1 MISMIEH
8 IEYLMLSND
17 CVVVPGFGAFIAQ
30 YTSSNNCAQNSTF
43 TSPKRSISFNA
54 SINHNDGL
62 LANSIAKK
70 ASIPYAEALKQIEK
84 STTICRQ
91 ALSDGSEVPF
101 GRLGF
106 FISNAEGHI
115 EFIPFH
121 HELANDDF
129 FGLQSFSFPTLA
141 ERNAQVATEET
152 VSETYSEPEIN
163 IGRRN
168 WFSHKAVQIAA
179 SIVMLVCLTFAL
191 STPII
196 VDKPTHQLATLNV
209 PTPTMPKHKVVKTE
223 EISLQKQVE
232 AASEKKEA
240 NSNGRYAIIIC
251 SLKKQSQVAQYF
263 QENKDINP
271 ANVFKKNGYF
281 MIYFNRGDNYQEL
294 VKEAKQMPKPYTE
307 YWITQV
313 LT

>member
-43 TSPKRSISFNA
+43 KSPKRSISFNA

-70 ASIPYAEALKQIEK
+70 ALIPYAEALKQIEK

-271 ANVFKKNGYF
+271 ANVIKKNGYY

-307 YWITQV
+307 FWITHV
-313 LT
+313 

>member
-62 LANSIAKK
+62 LANSIAQK

-271 ANVFKKNGYF
+271 ANVIKKNGYY

-307 YWITQV
+307 FWITQV
-313 LT
+313 

>member
-70 ASIPYAEALKQIEK
+70 ALIPYAEALKQIEK

-209 PTPTMPKHKVVKTE
+209 PTPTMPKHKVVKAE
-223 EISLQKQVE
+223 EISQQKQVK
-232 AASEKKEA
+232 AVSEKKET

-271 ANVFKKNGYF
+271 ANVIKKNGYY

-307 YWITQV
+307 FWITPV
-313 LT
+313 

>member
-30 YTSSNNCAQNSTF
+30 YTSSNNCTQNFTF

-141 ERNAQVATEET
+141 ERNAQVAAEET

-163 IGRRN
+163 IGRRK

-271 ANVFKKNGYF
+271 ANVIKKNGYY

-307 YWITQV
+307 FWITQV
-313 LT
+313 

>member
-84 STTICRQ
+84 STTICHQ

-271 ANVFKKNGYF
+271 ANVIKKNGYY

-307 YWITQV
+307 FWITQV
-313 LT
+313 

>member
-223 EISLQKQVE
+223 GISLQKQVE

-251 SLKKQSQVAQYF
+251 SLKKQSQVTQYF

-271 ANVFKKNGYF
+271 ANVIKKNGYY

-307 YWITQV
+307 FWITQV
-313 LT
+313 

>member
-70 ASIPYAEALKQIEK
+70 ALIPYAEALKQIEK

-106 FISNAEGHI
+106 FISNAEGLI

-271 ANVFKKNGYF
+271 ANVIKKNGYY

-307 YWITQV
+307 FWITQV
-313 LT
+313 

>member
-70 ASIPYAEALKQIEK
+70 ALIPYAEALKQIEK

-106 FISNAEGHI
+106 FISNGEGHI

-121 HELANDDF
+121 HEYANDDF

-223 EISLQKQVE
+223 EISQQKQVK
-232 AASEKKEA
+232 AVSEKKET

-271 ANVFKKNGYF
+271 ANVIKKNGYY

-307 YWITQV
+307 FWITQV
-313 LT
+313 

>member
-70 ASIPYAEALKQIEK
+70 ALIPYAEAFKQIEK

-271 ANVFKKNGYF
+271 ANVIKKNGYY

-307 YWITQV
+307 FWITQV
-313 LT
+313 

>member
-70 ASIPYAEALKQIEK
+70 ALIPYAEALKQIEK

-179 SIVMLVCLTFAL
+179 SIVMLDCLTFAL

-271 ANVFKKNGYF
+271 ANVIKKNGYY
-281 MIYFNRGDNYQEL
+281 MIFFNRGDNYQEL

-307 YWITQV
+307 FWITQV
-313 LT
+313 

>member
-209 PTPTMPKHKVVKTE
+209 PTPTMPKHKVVKAE
-223 EISLQKQVE
+223 EINQQKQVK
-232 AASEKKEA
+232 AVSEKKET

-271 ANVFKKNGYF
+271 ANVIKKNGYY

-307 YWITQV
+307 FWITQV
-313 LT
+313 

>member
-43 TSPKRSISFNA
+43 KSPKRSISFNA

-70 ASIPYAEALKQIEK
+70 ALIPYAEALKQIEK

-271 ANVFKKNGYF
+271 ANVIKKNGYY

-307 YWITQV
+307 FWITQV
-313 LT
+313 

>member
-106 FISNAEGHI
+106 FISNGEGHI

-121 HELANDDF
+121 HEYANDEF

-271 ANVFKKNGYF
+271 ANVIKKNGYY

-307 YWITQV
+307 FWITQV
-313 LT
+313 

>member
-30 YTSSNNCAQNSTF
+30 YTSGHNCEQNSTF

-106 FISNAEGHI
+106 FISNGEGHI

-209 PTPTMPKHKVVKTE
+209 PTPTMPKHKVVKAE
-223 EISLQKQVE
+223 EISQQKQVE

-271 ANVFKKNGYF
+271 ANVIKKNGYY

-307 YWITQV
+307 FWITQV
-313 LT
+313 

>member
-30 YTSSNNCAQNSTF
+30 YTSSRNCAQNTTF

-106 FISNAEGHI
+106 FISNGEGHI

-141 ERNAQVATEET
+141 ERNAQVTTEET

-209 PTPTMPKHKVVKTE
+209 PTPTMPKHKVVKAE
-223 EISLQKQVE
+223 EISQPKQVK

-263 QENKDINP
+263 QENKNINP
-271 ANVFKKNGYF
+271 ANVIKKNGYY

-307 YWITQV
+307 FWITQV
-313 LT
+313 

>member
-209 PTPTMPKHKVVKTE
+209 PTPTMPKHKVVKNE

-271 ANVFKKNGYF
+271 ANVIKKNGYY

-307 YWITQV
+307 FWITQV
-313 LT
+313 

>member
-70 ASIPYAEALKQIEK
+70 ALIPYAEALKQIEK

-106 FISNAEGHI
+106 LISNAEGHI

-141 ERNAQVATEET
+141 KRNAQVATEET

-271 ANVFKKNGYF
+271 ANVIKKNGYY

-307 YWITQV
+307 FWITQV
-313 LT
+313 

>member
-121 HELANDDF
+121 HEYANDDF

-209 PTPTMPKHKVVKTE
+209 PTPTMPKHKVVKAE
-223 EISLQKQVE
+223 EINQQKQVK
-232 AASEKKEA
+232 AVSEKKET

-271 ANVFKKNGYF
+271 ANVIKKNGYY

-307 YWITQV
+307 FWITQV
-313 LT
+313 

>member
-62 LANSIAKK
+62 LAISIAKR

-209 PTPTMPKHKVVKTE
+209 PTPTMPKHKVVKAE
-223 EISLQKQVE
+223 EISQQKQVK
-232 AASEKKEA
+232 AVSEKKET

-271 ANVFKKNGYF
+271 ANVIKKNGYY

-307 YWITQV
+307 FWITQV
-313 LT
+313 

>member
-70 ASIPYAEALKQIEK
+70 ALIPYAEALKQIEK

-179 SIVMLVCLTFAL
+179 SIVMLVCLTVAL

-271 ANVFKKNGYF
+271 ANVIKKNGYY

-307 YWITQV
+307 FWITQV
-313 LT
+313 

>member
-232 AASEKKEA
+232 AASEKKET

-271 ANVFKKNGYF
+271 ANVIKKNGYY

-307 YWITQV
+307 FWITQV
-313 LT
+313 

>member
-70 ASIPYAEALKQIEK
+70 ALIPYAEALKQIEK

-168 WFSHKAVQIAA
+168 WFSHKAVQMAA

-271 ANVFKKNGYF
+271 ANVIKKNGYY

-307 YWITQV
+307 FWITQV
-313 LT
+313 

>member
-84 STTICRQ
+84 SSTICRQ

-141 ERNAQVATEET
+141 ERNAQVANEET

-271 ANVFKKNGYF
+271 ANVIKKNGYY

-307 YWITQV
+307 FWITPV
-313 LT
+313 

>member
-70 ASIPYAEALKQIEK
+70 ALIPYAEALKQIEK

-121 HELANDDF
+121 HEYANDDF

-271 ANVFKKNGYF
+271 ANVIKKNGYY

-307 YWITQV
+307 FWITQV
-313 LT
+313 

>member
-30 YTSSNNCAQNSTF
+30 YTSSHNCAQNSTF

-106 FISNAEGHI
+106 FISNADSLNKMKNLI
-115 EFIPFH
+115 ITN
-121 HELANDDF
+121 LLTMTSSDF
-129 FGLQSFSFPTLA
+129 NHSRSPLWQNEMHRWLP
-141 ERNAQVATEET
+141 
-152 VSETYSEPEIN
+152 
-163 IGRRN
+163 
-168 WFSHKAVQIAA
+168 K
-179 SIVMLVCLTFAL
+179 
-191 STPII
+191 
-196 VDKPTHQLATLNV
+196 KP
-209 PTPTMPKHKVVKTE
+209 
-223 EISLQKQVE
+223 
-232 AASEKKEA
+232 
-240 NSNGRYAIIIC
+240 
-251 SLKKQSQVAQYF
+251 
-263 QENKDINP
+263 
-271 ANVFKKNGYF
+271 
-281 MIYFNRGDNYQEL
+281 
-294 VKEAKQMPKPYTE
+294 
-307 YWITQV
+307 
-313 LT
+313 

>member
-43 TSPKRSISFNA
+43 ISPKRSISFNA

-271 ANVFKKNGYF
+271 ANVIKKNGYY

-307 YWITQV
+307 FWITQV
-313 LT
+313 

>member
-70 ASIPYAEALKQIEK
+70 ALIPYAEALKQIEK

-121 HELANDDF
+121 HELANDNF

-141 ERNAQVATEET
+141 ERNAQVANEET

-271 ANVFKKNGYF
+271 ANVIKKNGYY

-307 YWITQV
+307 FWITQV
-313 LT
+313 

>member
-70 ASIPYAEALKQIEK
+70 ALIPYAEALKQIEK

-271 ANVFKKNGYF
+271 ANVIKKNGYY
-281 MIYFNRGDNYQEL
+281 MIYFNRGDNFQEL

-307 YWITQV
+307 FWITQV
-313 LT
+313 

>member
-30 YTSSNNCAQNSTF
+30 YTSSHNCEQNSTF

-106 FISNAEGHI
+106 FISNGEGHI

-168 WFSHKAVQIAA
+168 WLSHKAVQIAA

-196 VDKPTHQLATLNV
+196 IDKPTHQLATLNV
-209 PTPTMPKHKVVKTE
+209 PTPTMPKHKVVKAE
-223 EISLQKQVE
+223 EISQQKQVE
-232 AASEKKEA
+232 AVSEKKEA

-271 ANVFKKNGYF
+271 ANVIKKNGYY

-307 YWITQV
+307 FWITQV
-313 LT
+313 

>member
-70 ASIPYAEALKQIEK
+70 ALIPYAEALKQIEK

-91 ALSDGSEVPF
+91 ALSDGSDVPF

-271 ANVFKKNGYF
+271 ANVIKKNGYY

-307 YWITQV
+307 FWITQV
-313 LT
+313 

>member
-70 ASIPYAEALKQIEK
+70 ALIPYAEALKQIEK

-251 SLKKQSQVAQYF
+251 SLKKQRQVAQYF

-271 ANVFKKNGYF
+271 ANVIKKNGYY

-307 YWITQV
+307 FWITQV
-313 LT
+313 

>member
-30 YTSSNNCAQNSTF
+30 YTSSHNCAQNSTF

-106 FISNAEGHI
+106 FISNGEGHI

-121 HELANDDF
+121 HEYANDDF

-152 VSETYSEPEIN
+152 VNETYSEPEIN

-209 PTPTMPKHKVVKTE
+209 PTPTMPKHKVVKAE
-223 EISLQKQVE
+223 EISQQKQVK
-232 AASEKKEA
+232 AVSEKKET

-271 ANVFKKNGYF
+271 ANVIKKNGYY

-307 YWITQV
+307 FWITQV
-313 LT
+313 

>member
-8 IEYLMLSND
+8 IEYLMLNND

-70 ASIPYAEALKQIEK
+70 ALIPYAEALKQIEK

-152 VSETYSEPEIN
+152 VSEPYSEPEIN

-271 ANVFKKNGYF
+271 ANVIKKNGYY

-307 YWITQV
+307 FWITQV
-313 LT
+313 

>member
-70 ASIPYAEALKQIEK
+70 ALIPYAEALKQIEK

-209 PTPTMPKHKVVKTE
+209 PTPTMPKHKVVKAE

-271 ANVFKKNGYF
+271 ANVIKKNGYY

-307 YWITQV
+307 FWITQV
-313 LT
+313 

>member
-30 YTSSNNCAQNSTF
+30 YASSNNCAQNSTF

-271 ANVFKKNGYF
+271 ANVIKKNGYY

-307 YWITQV
+307 FWITQV
-313 LT
+313 

>member
-141 ERNAQVATEET
+141 ERNAHVANEET

-271 ANVFKKNGYF
+271 ANVIKKNGYY

-307 YWITQV
+307 FWITQV
-313 LT
+313 

>member
-70 ASIPYAEALKQIEK
+70 ALIPYAEALKQIEK

-106 FISNAEGHI
+106 FISNVEGHI

-271 ANVFKKNGYF
+271 ANVIKKNGYY

-307 YWITQV
+307 FWITQV
-313 LT
+313 

>member
-30 YTSSNNCAQNSTF
+30 YTSSHNCEQNSTF

-106 FISNAEGHI
+106 FISNGEGHI

-141 ERNAQVATEET
+141 ERNAQVAAEET

-209 PTPTMPKHKVVKTE
+209 PTPTMPKHKVVKAE
-223 EISLQKQVE
+223 EISQQKQVE

-271 ANVFKKNGYF
+271 ANVIKKNGYY

-307 YWITQV
+307 FWITQV
-313 LT
+313 

>member
-70 ASIPYAEALKQIEK
+70 ALIPYAEALKQIEK

-141 ERNAQVATEET
+141 ERNTQVATEET

-271 ANVFKKNGYF
+271 ANVIKKNGYY

-307 YWITQV
+307 FWITQV
-313 LT
+313 

>member
-70 ASIPYAEALKQIEK
+70 ALIPYAEAMKQIEK

-271 ANVFKKNGYF
+271 ANVIKKNGYY

-307 YWITQV
+307 FWITQV
-313 LT
+313 